1 MAMTIMTIGAAA
13 VMSMQKTSIQG
24 NLDARKSDIANSIA
38 RTWVDRLQRDA
49 MQWTLPNTDN
59 PGLSNFANAL
69 LLSQG
74 TAAGGWTLPSAYL
87 GLTSPETAS
96 YAFDILGRDLPATEI
111 AKETVFCVNY
121 RLQWLV
127 PQSLPLEPGLIRAD
141 IRVIWPRSVTPSV
154 GAPGDPGPGWC
165 SLTLAN
171 QPNPDLT
178 YTQYHQLYLTTDIRQ
193 GAQ

>member
-24 NLDARKSDIANSIA
+24 NLDARKNDIANAIA

-59 PGLSNFANAL
+59 PNLSNFANAL
-69 LLSQG
+69 LLAQG

-87 GLTSPETAS
+87 GATNPETAS

-111 AKETVFCVNY
+111 ANETVFCVNY

-127 PQSLPLEPGLIRAD
+127 PQVLPLEPGLIRAD
-141 IRVIWPRSVTPSV
+141 IRVIWPRSVSN
-154 GAPGDPGPGWC
+154 DPGPGWC
-165 SLTLAN
+165 SLAN
-171 QPNPDLT
+171 ANLPNPDPT
-178 YTQYHQLYLTTDIRQ
+178 FTQYHQLYLTTDIRQ